1 MPTRLYFDKAHY
13 LTVEEDLNAVEGALR
28 QAPPGPAAVVALTKK
43 RKKVLVNAS
52 LVRAVQEVPTAAK
65 IKKRVR
71 VGT

>member
-28 QAPPGPAAVVALTKK
+28 QASPGPAAVVALTKK
-43 RKKVLVNAS
+43 KKKVLVNAS
-52 LVRAVQEVPTAAK
+52 LVRAVQELPAAAK
-65 IKKRVR
+65 SKKRVR